1 MAGFISIEVSLC
13 QKTPS
18 GKKLAD
24 GAKTNYCPN
33 VMKKKD
39 QVKQEPKAQK
49 EKQQLAE
56 DTIKETGAQTK
67 EEVQEEESKEAKLE
81 AEVADLKDKYLRL
94 YSDFENFRK
103 RTAKE
108 RLDLIQTASEG
119 VLKDLIPIVDDF
131 ERAFKA
137 SEKEEDA
144 VKIQEGNQLIFQK
157 LVRVLESKGLKVM
170 EDLVGKP
177 FDAET
182 QEAITQI
189 PAASEDMKGKV
200 IDVVE
205 KGYTLGEKVVRYA
218 KVITGA

>member
-1 MAGFISIEVSLC
+1 
-13 QKTPS
+13 
-18 GKKLAD
+18 
-24 GAKTNYCPN
+24 
-33 VMKKKD
+33 MKNKD
-39 QVKQEPKAQK
+39 QEEQELN
-49 EKQQLAE
+49 QQSEEQLVE
-56 DTIKETGAQTK
+56 ETPQN
-67 EEVQEEESKEAKLE
+67 ESENTDSKLE

-108 RLDLIQTASEG
+108 RIDLIKTASED
-119 VLKDLIPIVDDF
+119 VLKDLIPVVDDF

-137 SEKEEDA
+137 SESESDP
-144 VKIQEGNQLIFQK
+144 VKIREGNQLIFHK

-170 EDLVGKP
+170 EDLTGKP
-177 FDAET
+177 FNPDT

-189 PAASEDMKGKV
+189 LAPNEELKGKV

-218 KVITGA
+218 KVVTGA